1 MQDPPLYAF
10 IPVALFFVGAIVVP
24 IALLLVARALSH
36 RVYGKA
42 KSDAYECGVD
52 PIGDATERFSVRFYL
67 VAMLFLIFDVETVF
81 LLPWAILFDQLALVG
96 FIEMVTFIAIL
107 IVGYAYA
114 WRRGA
119 LAWV

>member
-10 IPVALFFVGAIVVP
+10 IPVALFFAGAIAVP
-24 IALLLVARALSH
+24 LVLLLVARALSH
-36 RVYGKA
+36 RVYGEA
-42 KSDAYECGVD
+42 KSMAYECGVD
-52 PIGDATERFSVRFYL
+52 PIGEATERFSVRFYL
-67 VAMLFLIFDVETVF
+67 VAMLVLIFDVETVF

-107 IVGYAYA
+107 VVGYAYA

>member
-1 MQDPPLYAF
+1 VQDPPLYAF
-10 IPVALFFVGAIVVP
+10 IPIALFFAGAVIVPVG
-24 IALLLVARALSH
+24 LLLVARALSR
-36 RVYGKA
+36 RVYGDA
-42 KSDAYECGVD
+42 KSMAYECGVD
-52 PIGDATERFSVRFYL
+52 PVGEATERFSVRFYL
-67 VAMLFLIFDVETVF
+67 VAILFLIFDVETVF
-81 LLPWAILFDQLALVG
+81 LLPWAILFDRLALVG